1 MEAKTNSFEGWAV
14 VELFGHAKAI
24 GFVTTETYGQ
34 AVLFRVDT
42 PELPEREFVLQS
54 PQYTSENGADRRWTP
69 AGSKVRRQV
78 SPAAT
83 RLVGPGAIYS
93 IVPCTEETARQAI
106 ERLIERPLILLE
118 LAKTEPVKI
127 TWPEADAPEDRCCE
141 ECGNTP
147 EDGHAESCSFAVA
160 NEEEV

>member
-1 MEAKTNSFEGWAV
+1 M

-24 GFVTTETYGQ
+24 GYVTTQTYGQ

-54 PQYTSENGADRRWTP
+54 PQYTSENGCERRWTP
-69 AGSKVRRQV
+69 AGSKVRRTA
-78 SPAAT
+78 SPAAS

-118 LAKTEPVKI
+118 LAKAPPLEVTYPTGPSFEDEEDDPVQ
-127 TWPEADAPEDRCCE
+127 AE
-141 ECGNTP
+141 EQL
-147 EDGHAESCSFAVA
+147 
-160 NEEEV
+160 